1 MDKPRKTAK
10 QLLDV
15 KKQAGFFSVSANST
29 VKAALEV
36 LSEKNIGAVLVMED
50 TKLIGIFSERDY
62 ARKGELQG
70 RTAGSTAIREVMT
83 SSIASVTPDQTVEEC
98 RKIMGER
105 RIRHLP
111 VLHGEKVIG
120 VLSSKDILDEIIAE
134 DEKLI
139 RDLETER
146 LLTTTGNYRTGRS
159 PSGTPTELSLAS
171 DEGRH
176 GPLPK
181 TEYQCSAHR
190 TSSRSLLGRDAG
202 FYVHRRQVMRTCD

>member
-1 MDKPRKTAK
+1 MDKPKKTAK
-10 QLLDV
+10 QLLDM
-15 KKQAGFFSVSANST
+15 KNQAGFFSVSAKST

-36 LSEKNIGAVLVMED
+36 LSEKNIGAVLVMEG

-70 RTAGSTAIREVMT
+70 RIAGSTAIREVMT
-83 SSIASVTPDQTVEEC
+83 SSIASVTPEQTVEEC
-98 RKIMGER
+98 RRIMGER

-111 VLHGEKVIG
+111 VLDGEKVIG

-146 LLTTTGNYRTGRS
+146 LLTTTGNY
-159 PSGTPTELSLAS
+159 
-171 DEGRH
+171 
-176 GPLPK
+176 
-181 TEYQCSAHR
+181 
-190 TSSRSLLGRDAG
+190 
-202 FYVHRRQVMRTCD
+202 